1 MNPHIIIEEHPH
13 SLRHLIMSYVFCGG
27 IFFLIGVGGRPI
39 IDYTWARWMDIPQVT
54 VACVPESKPTMH
66 WGKQK

>member
-1 MNPHIIIEEHPH
+1 MNPHRIIEEHPH

-27 IFFLIGVGGRPI
+27 IFFLIGVGGRPV
-39 IDYTWARWMDIPQVT
+39 IDYTWARWMDIPAVT
-54 VACVPESKPTMH
+54 VPCVPEPKPTLS

>member
-1 MNPHIIIEEHPH
+1 MNKHTIIEEHPH

-27 IFFLIGVGGRPI
+27 LFFLIGVGGRPV
-39 IDYTWARWMDIPQVT
+39 IDYTWARFMDVPAVT
-54 VACVPESKPTMH
+54 VPCVPEPKSTLS